1 MTPRETPRAAKPLRC
16 VIYIRYS
23 SNRQDGGYSLEYQTE
38 ECEKHARQRG
48 YTVLNHYIDK
58 AKTGRKTAGRD
69 AYDSMMQDAADG
81 KFDIII
87 VFSFSRAFRNT
98 RDALNCNH
106 ELYKNHGIYIE
117 SVMEPLDMTNPHGK
131 FSSTTLFAMHELQS
145 EIIASHVS
153 AAMYQAARHGYY
165 LGGNVPLGY
174 ELYSTG
180 EFAKGKERKRFR
192 INETEAA
199 YVREAF
205 RMYADGATSH
215 QILRMLQNAGIHGRQ
230 GAVMSLMGL
239 YRILRREMYIG
250 IVECHIKGHEPLR
263 THYPELQIIDNETW
277 NKVQAKY
284 NKPSSPKPRRQNT
297 LYSLTGKLYGG
308 KCGHHIVGTSAK
320 SRGMHKHLYYYLC
333 SCKKRTLNCDMKNI
347 RKDELDN
354 FVLESIKKYVL
365 TEQMIDTIAQH
376 IMLQIENSPTD
387 LETQIKKLEKRK
399 NDLIRYES
407 DLVIK
412 QLVGSISE
420 ETFAVLSQKFRNEL
434 EQIKAELLQA
444 QSIAADEI
452 TVDFI
457 KNYLT
462 NMLLQI
468 DSEDPEI
475 LFGIFEKL
483 VESII
488 IYDNKVVLKL
498 TVCPVLDKHSL
509 GNPRYSLSNTYI
521 RGKHRMPKNT
531 IDK

>member
-1 MTPRETPRAAKPLRC
+1 
-16 VIYIRYS
+16 
-23 SNRQDGGYSLEYQTE
+23 
-38 ECEKHARQRG
+38 
-48 YTVLNHYIDK
+48 
-58 AKTGRKTAGRD
+58 
-69 AYDSMMQDAADG
+69 
-81 KFDIII
+81 
-87 VFSFSRAFRNT
+87 
-98 RDALNCNH
+98 
-106 ELYKNHGIYIE
+106 
-117 SVMEPLDMTNPHGK
+117 
-131 FSSTTLFAMHELQS
+131 
-145 EIIASHVS
+145 
-153 AAMYQAARHGYY
+153 
-165 LGGNVPLGY
+165 
-174 ELYSTG
+174 
-180 EFAKGKERKRFR
+180 
-192 INETEAA
+192 
-199 YVREAF
+199 
-205 RMYADGATSH
+205 
-215 QILRMLQNAGIHGRQ
+215 
-230 GAVMSLMGL
+230 
-239 YRILRREMYIG
+239 
-250 IVECHIKGHEPLR
+250 
-263 THYPELQIIDNETW
+263 
-277 NKVQAKY
+277 
-284 NKPSSPKPRRQNT
+284 
-297 LYSLTGKLYGG
+297 
-308 KCGHHIVGTSAK
+308 
-320 SRGMHKHLYYYLC
+320 
-333 SCKKRTLNCDMKNI
+333 MKNI